1 MGVDVRPKSFKPL
14 IVVAGLVA
22 SLLAVAPT
30 AWAATSGGFATHPI
44 TAYSGGDSTMVD
56 DKYGHLIFPGP
67 YSIVITDLT
76 GVQVASLPGTSSAV
90 FSPDRSALYV
100 ADTAG
105 HQILSLDLATLTE
118 SVWVSGLPCV
128 AQLAPAAGKV
138 WFLSPNCAY
147 DTQPRMGYVDPS
159 TPTPT
164 VTNDVKPDL
173 PDGVGSLSG
182 SAYSSPSLIVVH
194 SNMATTYD
202 VSTGAFVK
210 QADLPPYQWY
220 APVLTGD
227 GSGVL
232 MANSNLV
239 DELVSASDG
248 TVLHTF
254 TQDGRMILSADG
266 GFVLFESQGDGN
278 AGNAP
283 VEVVRLAHP
292 DQTTFAGTITDQW
305 GSAGRGAIGL
315 DGTLYATGL
324 PHDAST
330 PVLYVHR
337 DVTLDPGVLA
347 AQAPSS
353 IQLDHTLTVPG
364 TLTSPYA
371 PIPGGQQISVSRGDA
386 NGVTVLPSLTTDDN
400 GAFTLVDVPKA
411 GPTATYT
418 LSWAGDDQHRPATRR
433 FVVSVI
439 RPVPSLT
446 IKTSASIYLYGARA
460 GVTVHLGRTYSNRWI
475 VLTVVTPG
483 TPAKLVKQG
492 NVDGHGNLT
501 AYLIVTKHV
510 TFRATYAGDS
520 RDAPLSITKSALVRA
535 KLVVSLSGWYGHS
548 GAYALY
554 RLSADPVINAHLY
567 PTFNYACLYY
577 RAEWYVGGAW
587 QLETKSG
594 CFHTSPSSTGAAK
607 LVGGQVRGRL
617 YRVNVTFRGVT
628 TSAATTSQW
637 LYFRYT

>member
-1 MGVDVRPKSFKPL
+1 MNLIAYVSDENYLALAGVHAEFRNRKDGS
-14 IVVAGLVA
+14 IAVV
-22 SLLAVAPT
+22 S
-30 AWAATSGGFATHPI
+30 
-44 TAYSGGDSTMVD
+44 
-56 DKYGHLIFPGP
+56 
-67 YSIVITDLT
+67 
-76 GVQVASLPGTSSAV
+76 SSACGA
-90 FSPDRSALYV
+90 FYA
-100 ADTAG
+100 
-105 HQILSLDLATLTE
+105 
-118 SVWVSGLPCV
+118 
-128 AQLAPAAGKV
+128 
-138 WFLSPNCAY
+138 
-147 DTQPRMGYVDPS
+147 
-159 TPTPT
+159 
-164 VTNDVKPDL
+164 DL

-347 AQAPSS
+347 AQAPTS
-353 IQLDHTLTVPG
+353 IQLDHTL
-364 TLTSPYA
+364 
-371 PIPGGQQISVSRGDA
+371 PGGHAPGSKSPDLTDALAGLDLRIVERCPPRPGAHVRQQSPD
-386 NGVTVLPSLTTDDN
+386 T
-400 GAFTLVDVPKA
+400 
-411 GPTATYT
+411 
-418 LSWAGDDQHRPATRR
+418 
-433 FVVSVI
+433 
-439 RPVPSLT
+439 
-446 IKTSASIYLYGARA
+446 
-460 GVTVHLGRTYSNRWI
+460 LGRR
-475 VLTVVTPG
+475 
-483 TPAKLVKQG
+483 
-492 NVDGHGNLT
+492 
-501 AYLIVTKHV
+501 
-510 TFRATYAGDS
+510 R
-520 RDAPLSITKSALVRA
+520 
-535 KLVVSLSGWYGHS
+535 
-548 GAYALY
+548 
-554 RLSADPVINAHLY
+554 
-567 PTFNYACLYY
+567 
-577 RAEWYVGGAW
+577 
-587 QLETKSG
+587 
-594 CFHTSPSSTGAAK
+594 
-607 LVGGQVRGRL
+607 
-617 YRVNVTFRGVT
+617 
-628 TSAATTSQW
+628 
-637 LYFRYT
+637 